1 MCMQEDTDNT
11 CCKAVRVV
19 PGKYEKMSWENL
31 GGRGEEKRWDT
42 GTSTVPWLAGVQ
54 KAVV

>member
-1 MCMQEDTDNT
+1 MCMHGTGNT
-11 CCKAVRVV
+11 CSRVV
-19 PGKYEKMSWENL
+19 PGKYEKVSWEKL

-42 GTSTVPWLAGVQ
+42 GTSPVPWLVGVQ